1 MARTQAFD
9 TGAAVRAAREVFWRD
24 GFESAA
30 LPALERATGL
40 SRSSIYNTF
49 GSKQGLF
56 ERAVAS
62 YLDEV
67 VRPRLAPLLA
77 DEVDPGALAAYLTGL
92 RAVLA
97 DERTTS
103 ARHGCLLMSAA
114 GAPIG
119 RDDVVRAAVAD
130 YRAELRRAIGRG
142 VDARDPA
149 HGTSPDPADPAP
161 EASGGG
167 RSAAW
172 RGAVA
177 DAVSA
182 LVLAALALVRIDRGE
197 ALRSLDAA
205 LVLVDGPVGT

>member
-130 YRAELRRAIGRG
+130 YRAELRRAVGRG

-149 HGTSPDPADPAP
+149 PLTSV
-161 EASGGG
+161 GG